1 MADRPAPQ
9 PYPLPVADGS
19 VRAPV
24 QAEYGERS
32 PERVTQRNGYRS
44 RPWDTRVGIME
55 LHIPKLREGS
65 YFPSLLEPRRRSE
78 RALLAVI
85 QQAYV
90 EGVSTRRVD
99 DLVKALGCEGISKS
113 QVSRIC
119 QELDVVVAVITLGA
133 MPVDVREDAV
143 GAIERMIWWADAP
156 PLSADDPPPGVEPAA
171 AVHMP
176 TPTPTPTP
184 SYTPTVLRVGA
195 QRPVMPSPTATSAPT
210 PVRDGLIPLHE
221 LRTGPCVDLGKGFM
235 PGQFKNAQRQG
246 PTEAQVVSCDEST
259 RHYRVASIA
268 AAGAYCPRDT
278 RSTITLVDDRA
289 VYCLVHEWKIT
300 PTPTLL
306 PGVTPPPT
314 RTLGPTVTPR
324 PTRTPGY
331 PGGIP
336 LTPDGIE
343 TWVLHYTN
351 EERATVVLAPFV
363 HDQAISKIAGRHSA
377 MMSRHGYSHTVLG
390 RGPTDRA
397 LASGYNCR
405 AYRADG
411 SYTYGLSE
419 NIHQLHRVTS
429 WENRGAG
436 WRPLGFTFATDQDM
450 ARALVEDWM
459 DSPGHRANILDPQ
472 ARRIGVGVYI
482 KETVKYGRWVGE
494 TVFATQNFSEC
505 K

>member
-1 MADRPAPQ
+1 M
-9 PYPLPVADGS
+9 
-19 VRAPV
+19 
-24 QAEYGERS
+24 
-32 PERVTQRNGYRS
+32 
-44 RPWDTRVGIME
+44 
-55 LHIPKLREGS
+55 
-65 YFPSLLEPRRRSE
+65 
-78 RALLAVI
+78 
-85 QQAYV
+85 
-90 EGVSTRRVD
+90 
-99 DLVKALGCEGISKS
+99 
-113 QVSRIC
+113 
-119 QELDVVVAVITLGA
+119 
-133 MPVDVREDAV
+133 
-143 GAIERMIWWADAP
+143 
-156 PLSADDPPPGVEPAA
+156 
-171 AVHMP
+171 
-176 TPTPTPTP
+176 
-184 SYTPTVLRVGA
+184 
-195 QRPVMPSPTATSAPT
+195 
-210 PVRDGLIPLHE
+210 
-221 LRTGPCVDLGKGFM
+221 
-235 PGQFKNAQRQG
+235 
-246 PTEAQVVSCDEST
+246 
-259 RHYRVASIA
+259 ASIA
-268 AAGAYCPRDT
+268 AAVAYCPRDT

-351 EERATVVLAPFV
+351 EKRATVVLAPFV

-436 WRPLGFTFATDQDM
+436 WRPLGFAFATDQDILSLFSINVRLTVRQKCHLFGLRWYQM
-450 ARALVEDWM
+450 ATLWM
-459 DSPGHRANILDPQ
+459 RPGTDASADSQRQ
-472 ARRIGVGVYI
+472 RI
-482 KETVKYGRWVGE
+482 
-494 TVFATQNFSEC
+494 S
-505 K
+505 

>member
-1 MADRPAPQ
+1 MRVSKWNQDSLRSDGQLIDRRSLKVALNRDCHLKYLVDWVLTALLYNGEPEKM
-9 PYPLPVADGS
+9 PLQDMDREQMWLLPPTLDELLPSDHHDFQVRCVEADGT
-19 VRAPV
+19 P
-24 QAEYGERS
+24 QIEEDG
-32 PERVTQRNGYRS
+32 PP
-44 RPWDTRVGIME
+44 RPD
-55 LHIPKLREGS
+55 
-65 YFPSLLEPRRRSE
+65 
-78 RALLAVI
+78 
-85 QQAYV
+85 
-90 EGVSTRRVD
+90 
-99 DLVKALGCEGISKS
+99 
-113 QVSRIC
+113 
-119 QELDVVVAVITLGA
+119 GA

-143 GAIERMIWWADAP
+143 GAIERLIWWADAP

-221 LRTGPCVDLGKGFM
+221 LRTGLCVDLGKGFM

-429 WENRGAG
+429 WENRGTG
-436 WRPLGFTFATDQDM
+436 WRPLGFTFATD
-450 ARALVEDWM
+450 
-459 DSPGHRANILDPQ
+459 
-472 ARRIGVGVYI
+472 
-482 KETVKYGRWVGE
+482 
-494 TVFATQNFSEC
+494 
-505 K
+505 